1 MNSSSPYKYAYFPIK
16 LAGILLLLFTF
27 FGCGIKRTI
36 PSGKYLLKKNEVKI
50 ESEYRKEGELKAQIL
65 HRTNKRVFF
74 NQMPIFLWI
83 YALGTYKYQPELSD
97 SVGWR
102 RKFRHDLGE
111 EPVLLNQTL
120 VNISTENIKNFLFN
134 EGFFDASCTATI
146 EKKGRNARVVYLAK
160 TESPYKIS
168 AVNLDAPDSIL
179 AKMLDSAIKSNDKFR
194 LWWPCNLNNLNAAKD
209 DFSKLFRDNG
219 YFTVSSESFR
229 FTLDT
234 NKTSKQAVVKVIMDP
249 PKNGNTHKKFNIG
262 SVLITVATN
271 SVYSK
276 NKYPEIVRYPG
287 LLIKLNHYPLNA
299 YILDKVIRLDSA
311 EEFSQTRW
319 TESYRGLLDL
329 GLFSSVN
336 IGQTIDEKN
345 GIISPI
351 IELKTAPRMSVSTEP
366 QLLYSPQGSSGL
378 NFQTSAQRSFG
389 LAGILSF
396 TNRNTFG
403 NAEYFKFSTITSYE
417 AIFKKENFG
426 DFFTGLQQGVVASL
440 KLPSF
445 ERLDNIKAIR
455 RYDQKSTLL
464 SMSFQ
469 YEQNPN
475 FTRSSLP
482 ASVSLQFIGRN
493 FSWYYTPV
501 EISYNR
507 NIIDPNFLPQLPKLD
522 QDFVRR
528 VFTDQIITPVKLGM
542 IYADNQNKPGK
553 TSKFVRLGLETSG
566 NFHRFYRYLTESNF
580 VSDSSYKLFGV
591 GYFQY
596 TKLEAEI
603 RLKQN
608 IDEINSVA
616 FRFNSGLAIPYG
628 NSSVVPYDKR
638 YFIGGSNSLRAWK
651 PRGLGPGNTPKST
664 TSLIDRSGELIL
676 EANLEYRF
684 VLVRKLLEAAIFLDA
699 GNIWNLNK
707 LSVANADYG
716 VFHRNSFVQEIALNT
731 GIGFRFDLSIFM
743 FRVDW
748 GLPIRDPSFDK
759 TQRWLLS
766 ESIQN
771 NTMRNYILNES
782 AIAIGIGYPF

>member
-1 MNSSSPYKYAYFPIK
+1 MVVV
-16 LAGILLLLFTF
+16 TF
-27 FGCGIKRTI
+27 FSCGIKRTI
-36 PSGKYLLKKNEVKI
+36 PSGKYLLKKNEVIIK
-50 ESEYRKEGELKAQIL
+50 SEHRKEGELKAQIL

-83 YALGTYKYQPELSD
+83 YALGTYKHHPELSD
-97 SVGWR
+97 SVSWR
-102 RKFRHDLGE
+102 RKFRQDFGE
-111 EPVLLNQTL
+111 EPVLLNQAL
-120 VNISTENIKNFLFN
+120 VNVSSENIKNFLFN
-134 EGFFDASCTATI
+134 EGYFDATCSTAVT
-146 EKKGRNARVVYLAK
+146 KRGRNAKVVYTAT

-168 AVNLDAPDSIL
+168 AVNRKAPDSVL
-179 AKMLDSAIKSNDKFR
+179 TRMLDSAIKSSDKFR
-194 LWWPCNLNNLNAAKD
+194 LWWPCNLNNINAAKD

-234 NKTSKQAVVKVIMDP
+234 NKTLKQAVVLVIMDP
-249 PKNGNTHKKFNIG
+249 PKNDTTHRKFKIGN
-262 SVLITVATN
+262 VQITLASN
-271 SVYSK
+271 SVYAK
-276 NKYPEIVRYPG
+276 NKYPEIVRFPG
-287 LLIKLNHYPLNA
+287 LLIRLNHYPLNS
-299 YILDKVIRLDSA
+299 YILDKVIRLDSG

-329 GLFSSVN
+329 GLFNSVN
-336 IGQTIDEKN
+336 IGQTIDEKS
-345 GIISPI
+345 GIISPV
-351 IELKTAPRMSVSTEP
+351 IELRTAPRMSLSAEP
-366 QLLYSPQGSSGL
+366 QVLYSPQGSSGL

-396 TNRNTFG
+396 TNKNTFG
-403 NAEYFKFSTITSYE
+403 NAEFFKFSTITSYE
-417 AIFKKENFG
+417 AIFKKANFN

-455 RYDQKSTLL
+455 RYNQKSTLL

-482 ASVSLQFIGRN
+482 ASLSLQFIGRN
-493 FSWYYTPV
+493 FSWYYTPI

-553 TSKFVRLGLETSG
+553 TTKFVRLGLETSG
-566 NFHRFYRYLTESNF
+566 NFHRLYRYLTESNF
-580 VSDSSYKLFGV
+580 ASDSSYKLFGV

-596 TKLEAEI
+596 TKFEAEI
-603 RLKQN
+603 RIKRN

-616 FRFNSGLAIPYG
+616 FRFNSGLAVPYG

-651 PRGLGPGNTPKST
+651 PRGLGPGNTPTGSA
-664 TSLIDRSGELIL
+664 SLIDRSGELLL
-676 EANLEYRF
+676 EANFEYRF

-707 LSVANADYG
+707 ISVVNPDIG
-716 VFHRNSFVQEIALNT
+716 VFHRNNFVQEIALNT

-748 GLPIRDPSFDK
+748 GWPLRDPSLDK
-759 TQRWLLS
+759 NQRWLLS

-771 NTMRNYILNES
+771 NTIRNYILNES